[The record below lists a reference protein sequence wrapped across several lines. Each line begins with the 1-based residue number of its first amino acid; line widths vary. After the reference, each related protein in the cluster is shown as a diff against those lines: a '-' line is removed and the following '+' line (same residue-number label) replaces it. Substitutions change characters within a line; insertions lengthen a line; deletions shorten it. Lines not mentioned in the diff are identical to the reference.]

1 MSIDDV
7 HPSTDRLA
15 DLAADLLEPAD
26 ATAARAHL
34 PTCTTCRATYDVLGG
49 LPELLAGSP
58 APPMPA
64 EVAARIVAAIEREQ
78 IARAGAADDARS
90 TAAARSRPAW
100 NAFRRGLGARL
111 GAGLLGAA
119 AVLGGGYVVVTSGLD
134 SGSDEP
140 TADLGGTAESLSSP
154 DAAGGGGEGPEITAA
169 DAAAYA
175 EATLDEDV
183 QQLLA
188 GSASS
193 GSGVGDKPTTV
204 LGPNGEVGD
213 MVARAPVCVAATQRR
228 ADTAADPLAVDVGTY
243 DGVPAVVVVL
253 PEVTNRNGSAGE
265 VDVWI
270 LGSTCLDADPGQV
283 ERAAGDLDV
292 LARKAVRP

>member
-34 PTCTTCRATYDVLGG
+34 PTCTTCRATYDVLVG

-64 EVAARIVAAIEREQ
+64 EVTARVVAAIEREQ

-119 AVLGGGYVVVTSGLD
+119 AVLGGGYVVVTSVLD

-140 TADLGGTAESLSSP
+140 TAATSGSEAESL
-154 DAAGGGGEGPEITAA
+154 DTGAGGADEGPAVTTA
-169 DAAAYA
+169 DTAYG

-183 QQLLA
+183 AQLLA
-188 GSASS
+188 VPESS
-193 GSGVGDKPTTV
+193 GDGVGDEPATV

-253 PEVTNRNGSAGE
+253 PEVTGRSGSADE
-265 VDVWI
+265 VDVWV
-270 LGSTCLDADPGQV
+270 LGATCLEADPGQV
-283 ERAAGDLDV
+283 ERQEGDLDV
-292 LARKAVRP
+292 LARRSVRP

>member
-34 PTCTTCRATYDVLGG
+34 PTCTTCRATYDVLVG

-64 EVAARIVAAIEREQ
+64 EVTARVVAAIEREQ

-119 AVLGGGYVVVTSGLD
+119 AVLGGGYVVVTSVLD

-140 TADLGGTAESLSSP
+140 TTATSGIEAESL
-154 DAAGGGGEGPEITAA
+154 DTGAGGADEGRALTAAGTAYGEE
-169 DAAAYA
+169 
-175 EATLDEDV
+175 TLDADV
-183 QQLLA
+183 AQLLA
-188 GSASS
+188 VPESS
-193 GSGVGDKPTTV
+193 GDVGDKPATV

-253 PEVTNRNGSAGE
+253 PEVTGRSGSADE
-265 VDVWI
+265 VDVWV
-270 LGSTCLDADPGQV
+270 LGATCLEAEPGQV
-283 ERAAGDLDV
+283 DRQAGDLDV
-292 LARKAVRP
+292 LARKSVRP

>member
-34 PTCTTCRATYDVLGG
+34 PTCTTCRATYDVLVG

-64 EVAARIVAAIEREQ
+64 EVTARVVAAIEREQ

-90 TAAARSRPAW
+90 TAAARSRPAL

-119 AVLGGGYVVVTSGLD
+119 AVLGGGYVVVTSVLD

-140 TADLGGTAESLSSP
+140 TTATSGSEAESL
-154 DAAGGGGEGPEITAA
+154 DTGAGGADEGRALTAAGTAYGEE
-169 DAAAYA
+169 
-175 EATLDEDV
+175 TLDEDV
-183 QQLLA
+183 AQLLA
-188 GSASS
+188 VPESS
-193 GSGVGDKPTTV
+193 GDVGDKPATV

-253 PEVTNRNGSAGE
+253 PEVTGRSGSADE
-265 VDVWI
+265 VDVWV
-270 LGSTCLDADPGQV
+270 LGATCLEAEPGQV
-283 ERAAGDLDV
+283 ERQAGDLDV
-292 LARKAVRP
+292 LARKSVRP

>member
-34 PTCTTCRATYDVLGG
+34 PTCTTCRATYDVLVG

-64 EVAARIVAAIEREQ
+64 EVTARVVAAIEREQ

-119 AVLGGGYVVVTSGLD
+119 AVLGGGYVVVTSVLD

-140 TADLGGTAESLSSP
+140 TTATSGIEAESL
-154 DAAGGGGEGPEITAA
+154 DTGAGGADEGRALTAAGTAYGEE
-169 DAAAYA
+169 
-175 EATLDEDV
+175 TLDADV
-183 QQLLA
+183 AQLLA
-188 GSASS
+188 VPESS
-193 GSGVGDKPTTV
+193 GDVGDKPATV

-253 PEVTNRNGSAGE
+253 PEVTGRSGSADE
-265 VDVWI
+265 VDVWV
-270 LGSTCLDADPGQV
+270 LGATCLEADPGQV
-283 ERAAGDLDV
+283 ARQAGDLDV
-292 LARKAVRP
+292 LARKSVRP

>member
-34 PTCTTCRATYDVLGG
+34 PTCTTCRATYDVLVG

-64 EVAARIVAAIEREQ
+64 EVTARVVAAIEREQ

-90 TAAARSRPAW
+90 TAAAGSRPAW

-119 AVLGGGYVVVTSGLD
+119 AVLGGGYVVVTSVLD

-140 TADLGGTAESLSSP
+140 TAATSGSDAESL
-154 DAAGGGGEGPEITAA
+154 DTGAGGADEGPALTAA
-169 DAAAYA
+169 DTAYG

-183 QQLLA
+183 AQLLA
-188 GSASS
+188 VPESS
-193 GSGVGDKPTTV
+193 GDGDGDMPATV

-253 PEVTNRNGSAGE
+253 PEVTGRSGSADE
-265 VDVWI
+265 VDVWV
-270 LGSTCLDADPGQV
+270 LGATCLEAGPGQV
-283 ERAAGDLDV
+283 DRQAGDLDV
-292 LARKAVRP
+292 LARKSVRP

>member
-34 PTCTTCRATYDVLGG
+34 PTCTTCRATYDVLLG

-64 EVAARIVAAIEREQ
+64 EVTARVVAAIEREQ

-119 AVLGGGYVVVTSGLD
+119 AVLGGGYVVVTSVLD
-134 SGSDEP
+134 SGNDEP
-140 TADLGGTAESLSSP
+140 TAATSGSDAESL
-154 DAAGGGGEGPEITAA
+154 DTGAGGADEGPAVTAA
-169 DAAAYA
+169 DTAYG

-183 QQLLA
+183 AQLLA
-188 GSASS
+188 VPESS
-193 GSGVGDKPTTV
+193 GYGVGDEPATV
-204 LGPNGEVGD
+204 LGPNGAVGD

-253 PEVTNRNGSAGE
+253 PEVTGRVGSADE
-265 VDVWI
+265 VDVWV
-270 LGSTCLDADPGQV
+270 LGATCLEADPGQV
-283 ERAAGDLDV
+283 ERQAGDLDV
-292 LARKAVRP
+292 LARRSVRP